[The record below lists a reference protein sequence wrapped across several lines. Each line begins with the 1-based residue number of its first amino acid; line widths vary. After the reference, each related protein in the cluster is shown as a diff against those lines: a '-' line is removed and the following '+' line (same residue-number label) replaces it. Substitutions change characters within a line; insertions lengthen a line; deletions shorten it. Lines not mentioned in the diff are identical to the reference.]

1 MIGMETEWARRKVRI
16 KTDTPSR
23 KNENTIGKQ
32 EKSGSEVGQRGRRAG
47 TLEDMLGLEG
57 GALQ

>member
-1 MIGMETEWARRKVRI
+1 MKIELESRR
-16 KTDTPSR
+16 
-23 KNENTIGKQ
+23 NQGHEL
-32 EKSGSEVGQRGRRAG
+32 GQRGRRAG